1 MKKVNNSWS
10 QHAEGIAKREQRT
23 NAKVPDFNHNLPR
36 IWSWTG
42 TTNLHLVKLV
52 WSVWSWTKEA
62 VWSKMK
68 EIEKENKKQQLNLW
82 IGPKA
87 IAKVVDGFTCLS
99 SSSLFGCLLFGF
111 LLLPYVALDRPTRR
125 FSVVWFSVVA
135 LRGTRPPYEAC
146 LCLFNPAY
154 FTLVGLLCLY
164 CPVYYTLLV

>member
-1 MKKVNNSWS
+1 MKTVNNSWS
-10 QHAEGIAKREQRT
+10 RHAEGIAKREQRA
-23 NAKVPDFNHNLPR
+23 NAKVPAFNHNLPR
-36 IWSWTG
+36 IWCWTG
-42 TTNLHLVKLV
+42 TTSLHLVKLV
-52 WSVWSWTKEA
+52 WRVWSWTREA

-125 FSVVWFSVVA
+125 FSVCCLVFYWCPTWHQTA
-135 LRGTRPPYEAC
+135 LRGVSVC
-146 LCLFNPAY
+146 
-154 FTLVGLLCLY
+154 FTLLILLWL
-164 CPVYYTLLV
+164 VYSVCITLLV